1 MHVIY
6 LRYNKGDKSGPPPTK
21 KKKGPISTF
30 PKKENSSERVY
41 LISVKR
47 CLDILFP
54 TFEESQVKKGRN
66 TDISDIRRGSTTDQ
80 LNG

>member
-1 MHVIY
+1 MLFIFVT
-6 LRYNKGDKSGPPPTK
+6 TK
-21 KKKGPISTF
+21 ETSQAPHPQKKKGPISTF

-47 CLDILFP
+47 YLDILFP

-66 TDISDIRRGSTTDQ
+66 ADIADIRRGSTTDQ